1 MGVPE
6 IMRRSGCEA
15 TITRPLDPRLRR
27 QERLGATPGGKPPK
41 RRDPGYTGRE
51 VAAGA
56 GWLSVGAV
64 ILAGVMTLT
73 AVGAG
78 GVLYFLG
85 WLLDRVLVVFPAGSR
100 VSSLPTETAE
110 HR

>member
-1 MGVPE
+1 
-6 IMRRSGCEA
+6 
-15 TITRPLDPRLRR
+15 
-27 QERLGATPGGKPPK
+27 
-41 RRDPGYTGRE
+41 
-51 VAAGA
+51 
-56 GWLSVGAV
+56 
-64 ILAGVMTLT
+64 MTLT